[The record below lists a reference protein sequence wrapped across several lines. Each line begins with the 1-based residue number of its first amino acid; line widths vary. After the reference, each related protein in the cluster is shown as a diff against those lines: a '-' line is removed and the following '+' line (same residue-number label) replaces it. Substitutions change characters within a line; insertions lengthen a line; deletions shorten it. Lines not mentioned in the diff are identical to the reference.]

1 MKKIK
6 VKPYEKLVFVYDH
19 LMSHVNYDLWTKYIY
34 KISKDLVSKDANV
47 LDLAGGNGRFSNI
60 FRKYYPNILV
70 TDKSIEML
78 LSKSARSRLSSRQNN
93 FLKVCCEMINLPFK
107 KKFDFIYSTFDSI
120 NYLTKEKD
128 LLKLFNEI
136 RIILSDDGIFTFDVS
151 LERNSKLYVAN
162 HEKSGKENNVEYDHI
177 SIYSKHSK
185 IHRNIFEIKM
195 EDGTIYKEIHKQK
208 IYPFPVYFNL
218 LNQSGLFVLNCF
230 EAFSFRK
237 AKENSKRVQFIVKRN
252 RV

>member
-6 VKPYEKLVFVYDH
+6 VKPYEKLAFVYDH
-19 LMSHVNYDLWTKYIY
+19 LMNHVNYDLWTKYIY

-47 LDLAGGNGRFSNI
+47 LELACGNGKFSNI
-60 FRKYYPNILV
+60 FIKYYPNILV

-78 LSKSARSRLSSRQNN
+78 LCKQST
-93 FLKVCCEMINLPFK
+93 FPKVCCEMINLPFK
-107 KKFDFIYSTFDSI
+107 KKFDLIYSTFDSV

-128 LLKLFNEI
+128 LYKLFTEI
-136 RIILSDDGIFTFDVS
+136 RKVLSDDGIFSFDVS
-151 LERNSKLYVAN
+151 LERNSELYVAN
-162 HEKSGKENNVEYDHI
+162 HQKIGKDNNIVYDHI
-177 SIYSKHSK
+177 SLYNKHSK
-185 IHRNIFEIKM
+185 IHRNIFELKM
-195 EDGTIYKEIHKQK
+195 TDGSIYKEVHKQK

-218 LNQSGLFVLNCF
+218 LNQAGLFVLNCY

-252 RV
+252 SNALI